1 MQSRRGI
8 PVSPGIAIAKAIVL
22 DNDEHTVTKR
32 HVPAEALVDEHKLV
46 DAAIAD
52 AVKELD
58 DLHDQTASVLGDQL
72 ADIFS
77 FHAGVLR
84 DKSIVARFHSVID
97 GESVTGAYAVFSV
110 MQDLADQF
118 LAQDNAFFR
127 ERVSDIY
134 DLKRRLLEKLVG
146 EQRSALSGL
155 EEPSIVIAHDLT
167 PSQTAAL
174 DRKLIRGLATDLGGR
189 TSHTAILA
197 HALGIPAVVG
207 LKDIT
212 RRASTGDTVILDGHR
227 GHTILHPDAAQLLE
241 SRQEARA
248 YKEETKALK
257 KLRDQPAV
265 TTDGTEVTLLA
276 NIEFTEEVPEALEFG
291 AQGIGLYRTEF
302 LFMNGERVPT
312 EQEQYEDY
320 AAAVR
325 SLGGKPLT
333 IRTLDLGAD
342 KIAPGLADLHDEA
355 EPNPFLGCRS
365 IRLCLQ
371 HLGLFRTQLR
381 AILRASAEGPVR
393 IMFPLICNIMELRQ
407 AKMVLDDVR
416 EDLEDQ
422 GVAVG
427 EVPVGVMIE
436 VPSAALQASRLA
448 KEVDFFSVGTND
460 LIQYTVAVDRS
471 NERIASLYT
480 GAHPAVLMLIKDV
493 VRAANHAKIG
503 VSLCGEMAG
512 DPEYTLLL
520 LGMGLRT
527 FSITPPAIPGIKR
540 VVRSIGIE
548 RCKRIARKTG
558 SFDND
563 REVLNYLREEL
574 NRITPGAVTGRSMN
588 DIPR

>member
-8 PVSPGIAIAKAIVL
+8 PVSPGIAIAKAVVL
-22 DNDEHTVTKR
+22 DNDEHSVTKR
-32 HVPAEALVDEHKLV
+32 HVAKENLQAEHDLV

-52 AVKELD
+52 ALK
-58 DLHDQTASVLGDQL
+58 DLEDLRGQTASVLGSQL
-72 ADIFS
+72 ADIFG
-77 FHAGVLR
+77 FHAGLLN
-84 DKSIVARFHSVID
+84 DKAIVSRFHAVID
-97 GESVTGAYAVFSV
+97 SELVTGAYAVFSV

-118 LAQDNAFFR
+118 LSQDNAFFR

-134 DLKRRLLEKLVG
+134 DLKRRLLTELIG
-146 EQRSALSGL
+146 EQKSALASL
-155 EEPSIVIAHDLT
+155 TSPAIVVAHDLT

-174 DRKLIRGLATDLGGR
+174 DRKLIRGIATDLGGR

-197 HALGIPAVVG
+197 HALGIPAIVG

-212 RRASTGDTVILDGHR
+212 RRATTGDTIILDGHR
-227 GHTILHPDAAQLLE
+227 GHTILQPDAAQLLE

-248 YKEETKALK
+248 YREEEKALK
-257 KLRDQPAV
+257 GLRDQPAI

-276 NIEFTEEVPEALEFG
+276 NIEFTDEVPEAIEYG

-302 LFMNGERVPT
+302 LFMDADGVPT
-312 EQEQYEDY
+312 EEQQYKAYVD
-320 AAAVR
+320 ALDA
-325 SLGGKPLT
+325 LGGKPLT

-342 KIAPGLADLHDEA
+342 KIAPGLMELHDEA

-371 HLGLFRTQLR
+371 HLDLFRTQLR
-381 AILRASAEGPVR
+381 AILRASAHGEVR

-407 AKMVLDDVR
+407 AKMVLSDVR

-422 GVAVG
+422 GLAVG
-427 EVPVGVMIE
+427 DVPIGMMIE
-436 VPSAALQASRLA
+436 VPSAAIQATALA
-448 KEVDFFSVGTND
+448 KEVDFFSIGTND

-480 GAHPAVLMLIKDV
+480 GAHPAVLELIKNV

-512 DPEYTLLL
+512 DPEFTLLL
-520 LGMGLRT
+520 LGYGLRT
-527 FSITPPAIPGIKR
+527 LSITPPAIPGIKR
-540 VVRSIGIE
+540 VIRSVGIE
-548 RCKRIARKTG
+548 RCKRIARKAS

-574 NRITPGAVTGRSMN
+574 NRITPGAVAGRSMN
-588 DIPR
+588 Y

>member
-8 PVSPGIAIAKAIVL
+8 PVSPGIAIAKAVVL
-22 DNDEHTVTKR
+22 DNDEHTVSKR
-32 HVPAEALVDEHKLV
+32 HVAKDKVQAEHDLV

-52 AVKELD
+52 ALQ
-58 DLHDQTASVLGDQL
+58 DLEDLRSQTASVLGSQL
-72 ADIFS
+72 ADIFG
-77 FHAGVLR
+77 FHAGLLK
-84 DKSIVARFHSVID
+84 DKAIVSRFHAVID
-97 GESVTGAYAVFSV
+97 SELVTGAYAVFSV

-134 DLKRRLLEKLVG
+134 DLKRRLLTELMG

-155 EEPSIVIAHDLT
+155 TEPAIVIAHDLT

-197 HALGIPAVVG
+197 HALGIPAIVG

-212 RRASTGDTVILDGHR
+212 RRAATGDTIILDGHR
-227 GHTILHPDAAQLLE
+227 GHAILQPDAAQLLE

-248 YKEETKALK
+248 FREEEKALK
-257 KLRDQPAV
+257 GLRDQPAI

-276 NIEFTEEVPEALEFG
+276 NIEFTDEVPEALEYG

-302 LFMNGERVPT
+302 LFMDDDGVPT
-312 EQEQYEDY
+312 EEQQYQTYVE
-320 AAAVR
+320 AIK
-325 SLGGKPLT
+325 SLGGRPLT

-342 KIAPGLADLHDEA
+342 KIAPGLMDLHDEA

-371 HLGLFRTQLR
+371 HLDLFRTQLR

-407 AKMVLDDVR
+407 AKMVLSDVR

-422 GVAVG
+422 GLAVG
-427 EVPVGVMIE
+427 EVPVGMMIE
-436 VPSAALQASRLA
+436 VPSAALQASTLA
-448 KEVDFFSVGTND
+448 KEVDFFSIGTND

-471 NERIASLYT
+471 NERIANLYT
-480 GAHPAVLMLIKDV
+480 GAHPAVLELIKNV

-512 DPEYTLLL
+512 DPEFTLLL
-520 LGMGLRT
+520 LGYGLRT
-527 FSITPPAIPGIKR
+527 LSITPPAIPGIKR
-540 VVRSIGIE
+540 VVRSVGIE
-548 RCKRIARKTG
+548 RCKRIARKAS

-574 NRITPGAVTGRSMN
+574 NRITPGAVAGRSMN
-588 DIPR
+588 Y

>member
-8 PVSPGIAIAKAIVL
+8 PVSPGIAIAKAVVL
-22 DNDEHTVTKR
+22 DNDEQSVPKR
-32 HVPAEALVDEHKLV
+32 VIAKDRLAKEHEQVDTAIEQAL
-46 DAAIAD
+46 
-52 AVKELD
+52 KELSQ
-58 DLHDQTASVLGDQL
+58 LHEQTASVLGNQL
-72 ADIFS
+72 ADIFG
-77 FHAGVLR
+77 FHAGLLK
-84 DKSIVARFHSVID
+84 DNTIVSRFHAVID
-97 GESVTGAYAVFSV
+97 SESVTGAYAVFSV

-118 LAQDNAFFR
+118 LSQDNPFFR
-127 ERVSDIY
+127 ERASDIY
-134 DLKRRLLEKLVG
+134 DLKRRLLEKLIG
-146 EQRSALSGL
+146 EQRSALAGL
-155 EEPSIVIAHDLT
+155 EHPAIVVAHDLT

-174 DRKLIRGLATDLGGR
+174 DRKLIRGLATDIGGR

-207 LKDIT
+207 LHDIT
-212 RRASTGDTVILDGHR
+212 RRVATGEMMILDGHR
-227 GHTILHPDAAQLLE
+227 GHTVILPDAAQLLE

-248 YKEETKALK
+248 YREEEKQLK
-257 KLRDQPAV
+257 QLADQPAV
-265 TTDGTEVTLLA
+265 TTDGTEITLLA

-302 LFMNGERVPT
+302 LFMNEDRVPR
-312 EQEQYEDY
+312 EQDQYETY
-320 AAAVR
+320 VSAVKA
-325 SLGGKPLT
+325 LGGKPLT

-342 KIAPGLADLHDEA
+342 KIAPGLADLHEEA

-371 HLGLFRTQLR
+371 HLDLFRTQLR

-407 AKMVLDDVR
+407 AKMVLSDVR

-422 GVAVG
+422 GLSVG
-427 EVPVGVMIE
+427 DVPVGVMIE
-436 VPSAALQASRLA
+436 VPSAALQASALA

-471 NERIASLYT
+471 NERIASLYS
-480 GAHPAVLMLIKDV
+480 GAHPAVLMLVRDV
-493 VRAANHAKIG
+493 IRAANHAKIG
-503 VSLCGEMAG
+503 VTLCGEMAG
-512 DPEYTLLL
+512 EPEFTMLL
-520 LGMGLRT
+520 LGFGLRG
-527 FSITPPAIPGIKR
+527 FSITPPAIPGVKR

-548 RCKRIARKTG
+548 RCKRIARKAT

-574 NRITPGAVTGRSMN
+574 NRIMPGAVAGRSMN
-588 DIPR
+588 Y

>member
-8 PVSPGIAIAKAIVL
+8 PVSPGIAIAKAVVL
-22 DNDEHTVTKR
+22 DNDEHTVSKR
-32 HVPAEALVDEHKLV
+32 HVPKDKLQAEHDLV
-46 DAAIAD
+46 DAAIED
-52 AVKELD
+52 ALK
-58 DLHDQTASVLGDQL
+58 DLEDLRSQTASVLGSQL
-72 ADIFS
+72 ADIFG
-77 FHAGVLR
+77 FHAGLLK
-84 DKSIVARFHSVID
+84 DKSIVTRFHSVID
-97 GESVTGAYAVFSV
+97 SELVTASYAVFSV

-134 DLKRRLLEKLVG
+134 DLKRRLLTELVG
-146 EQRSALSGL
+146 EQRSALAGL
-155 EEPSIVIAHDLT
+155 TEPAIVIAHDLT

-174 DRKLIRGLATDLGGR
+174 DRKLIRGLATDIGGR

-212 RRASTGDTVILDGHR
+212 KRAATGDMMILDGHR
-227 GHTILHPDAAQLLE
+227 GHAILQPDAAQLLE

-248 YKEETKALK
+248 YREEAKALK

-302 LFMNGERVPT
+302 LFMDGDNVPT
-312 EQEQYEDY
+312 EQEQYENY
-320 AAAVR
+320 SAAIKA
-325 SLGGKPLT
+325 LGGKPLT

-342 KIAPGLADLHDEA
+342 KIAPGLLEIHDEA

-371 HLGLFRTQLR
+371 HLELFRTQLR
-381 AILRASAEGPVR
+381 AILRASSEGPVR

-407 AKMVLDDVR
+407 AKMVLSDVR

-422 GVAVG
+422 GIEVADI
-427 EVPVGVMIE
+427 PIGVMIE
-436 VPSAALQASRLA
+436 VPSAALQATALA

-480 GAHPAVLMLIKDV
+480 GAHPAVLELIKNV

-512 DPEYTLLL
+512 DPEFTLLL
-520 LGMGLRT
+520 LGYGLRT
-527 FSITPPAIPGIKR
+527 LSITPPAIPGIKR
-540 VVRSIGIE
+540 VVRSVGIE
-548 RCKRIARKTG
+548 RCKRIARKAS

-563 REVLNYLREEL
+563 REVMNYLREEL
-574 NRITPGAVTGRSMN
+574 NRITPGAVAGRSMN
-588 DIPR
+588 Y

>member
-8 PVSPGIAIAKAIVL
+8 PVSPGIAIAKAVVL
-22 DNDEHTVTKR
+22 DNDERTVPKR
-32 HVPAEALVDEHKLV
+32 HVPPEGIAEQHERVDSAISEALE
-46 DAAIAD
+46 
-52 AVKELD
+52 
-58 DLHDQTASVLGDQL
+58 DLAGLHSQTASVLGDHL
-72 ADIFS
+72 ADIFAFHS
-77 FHAGVLR
+77 GLLKDKTIVSRFHA
-84 DKSIVARFHSVID
+84 VID
-97 GESVTGAYAVFSV
+97 SERVTGAYAVFTV

-127 ERVSDIY
+127 ERVTDIY

-146 EQRSALSGL
+146 EQRSALAGL
-155 EEPSIVIAHDLT
+155 EQPAIVVAHDLT

-207 LKDIT
+207 LHDIT
-212 RRASTGDTVILDGHR
+212 KRVATGDMLILDGHR
-227 GHTILHPDAAQLLE
+227 GHAVIQPDAAQLLE

-248 YKEETKALK
+248 YREQEKALK

-265 TTDGTEVTLLA
+265 TTDGTEITLQA
-276 NIEFTEEVPEALEFG
+276 NIEFTEEVPEAIEFG

-302 LFMNGERVPT
+302 LFMDADRVPT
-312 EQEQYEDY
+312 EDQQVEAY
-320 AAAVR
+320 AGAVR
-325 SLGGKPLT
+325 ALGGRPLT

-371 HLGLFRTQLR
+371 HLELFRTQLR
-381 AILRASAEGPVR
+381 AILRASSEGPVR

-407 AKMVLDDVR
+407 AKMILSDVR

-427 EVPVGVMIE
+427 EVPVGMMIE
-436 VPSAALQASRLA
+436 VPSAALQAAKLA

-471 NERIASLYT
+471 NERIASLYS
-480 GAHPAVLMLIKDV
+480 GAHPAVLELIKGV
-493 VRAANHAKIG
+493 VRAANHAGIA

-512 DPEYTLLL
+512 DPEFTMLL

-540 VVRSIGIE
+540 VVRSVGIE
-548 RCKRIARKTG
+548 RCKRVARKAG

-563 REVLNYLREEL
+563 REVLNYLRDEL

-588 DIPR
+588 Y

>member
-8 PVSPGIAIAKAIVL
+8 PVSPGIAIAKAVVL
-22 DNDEHTVTKR
+22 DSDEQTVAKR
-32 HVPAEALVDEHKLV
+32 YVAKDKLKVEHDRV

-52 AVKELD
+52 ALK
-58 DLHDQTASVLGDQL
+58 DLEDLRGQTASVLGSQL
-72 ADIFS
+72 ADIFG
-77 FHAGVLR
+77 FHAGLLK
-84 DKSIVARFHSVID
+84 DQAIVSRFHAVID
-97 GESVTGAYAVFSV
+97 HEKVTGAYAVFSV

-134 DLKRRLLEKLVG
+134 DLKRRLLTELMG
-146 EQRSALSGL
+146 EQRSALSEL
-155 EEPSIVIAHDLT
+155 TEPAIVVAHDLT
-167 PSQTAAL
+167 PSQTASL

-212 RRASTGDTVILDGHR
+212 RRAATGDTIILDGHR
-227 GHTILHPDAAQLLE
+227 GHTILQPDAAQLLE

-248 YKEETKALK
+248 FREEEKALK
-257 KLRDQPAV
+257 KLRDQPAI

-276 NIEFTEEVPEALEFG
+276 NIEFTDEVPEALEYG

-302 LFMNGERVPT
+302 LFMDDDGVPT
-312 EQEQYEDY
+312 EEQQYQSYVE
-320 AAAVR
+320 AIKA
-325 SLGGKPLT
+325 LNGKPLT

-342 KIAPGLADLHDEA
+342 KIAPGLMEELHDEA

-371 HLGLFRTQLR
+371 HLDLFRTQLR
-381 AILRASAEGPVR
+381 AILRAAAEGEVR

-407 AKMVLDDVR
+407 AKMVLSDVR

-422 GVAVG
+422 GLRVG

-436 VPSAALQASRLA
+436 VPSAALQAAALA

-480 GAHPAVLMLIKDV
+480 GAHPAVLELIKNV

-512 DPEYTLLL
+512 DPEFTLLL
-520 LGMGLRT
+520 LGYGLRT
-527 FSITPPAIPGIKR
+527 LSITPPAIPGIKR
-540 VVRSIGIE
+540 VVRSVGIE
-548 RCKRIARKTG
+548 RCKRIARKAS

-574 NRITPGAVTGRSMN
+574 NRITPGAVAGRSMN
-588 DIPR
+588 Y

>member
-8 PVSPGIAIAKAIVL
+8 PVSPGIAIAKAVVL
-22 DNDEHTVTKR
+22 DNDEQTVAKR
-32 HVPAEALVDEHKLV
+32 HVAKDKIQAEHDLVN
-46 DAAIAD
+46 AAIAD
-52 AVKELD
+52 ALK
-58 DLHDQTASVLGDQL
+58 DLEDLRSQTASVLGSQL
-72 ADIFS
+72 ADIFG
-77 FHAGVLR
+77 FHAGLLK
-84 DKSIVARFHSVID
+84 DQAIVSRFHTVID
-97 GESVTGAYAVFSV
+97 NELVTGAYAVFSV

-134 DLKRRLLEKLVG
+134 DLKRRLLSELVG

-155 EEPSIVIAHDLT
+155 TEPAIVVAHDLT

-197 HALGIPAVVG
+197 HALGIPAIVG

-212 RRASTGDTVILDGHR
+212 RRAATGDTIILDGHR
-227 GHTILHPDAAQLLE
+227 GHAILQPDAAQLLE

-248 YKEETKALK
+248 YREEEQALK
-257 KLRDQPAV
+257 KLADQPAV

-276 NIEFTEEVPEALEFG
+276 NIEFTDEVPEALEYG
-291 AQGIGLYRTEF
+291 AEGIGLYRTEF
-302 LFMNGERVPT
+302 LFMDDDGVPT
-312 EQEQYEDY
+312 EQQQYETY
-320 AAAVR
+320 VEAIKA
-325 SLGGKPLT
+325 LGGKPLT

-342 KIAPGLADLHDEA
+342 KIAPGLMDLHDEA

-371 HLGLFRTQLR
+371 HLDLFRTQLR

-407 AKMVLDDVR
+407 AKMVLSDVR

-422 GVAVG
+422 GLPVG
-427 EVPVGVMIE
+427 EVPIGMMIE
-436 VPSAALQASRLA
+436 VPSAALQASVLA

-480 GAHPAVLMLIKDV
+480 GAHPAVLELIKNV

-512 DPEYTLLL
+512 DPEFTLLL
-520 LGMGLRT
+520 LGFGLRT
-527 FSITPPAIPGIKR
+527 LSITPPAIPGIKR
-540 VVRSIGIE
+540 VVRSVGIE
-548 RCKRIARKTG
+548 RCKRIARKAS

-574 NRITPGAVTGRSMN
+574 NRITPGAVAGRSMN
-588 DIPR
+588 Y

>member
-8 PVSPGIAIAKAIVL
+8 PVSPGIAIAKAVVL
-22 DNDEHTVTKR
+22 DNDEQTVAKR
-32 HVPAEALVDEHKLV
+32 HVTKDKLQGEHDLV

-52 AVKELD
+52 ALK
-58 DLHDQTASVLGDQL
+58 DLEDLRGQTASVLGSQL
-72 ADIFS
+72 ADIFG
-77 FHAGVLR
+77 FHAGLLQ
-84 DKSIVARFHSVID
+84 DKAIVSRFHAVID
-97 GESVTGAYAVFSV
+97 SELVTAAYAVFSV

-134 DLKRRLLEKLVG
+134 DLKRRLLTELIG

-155 EEPSIVIAHDLT
+155 TDPAIVIAHDLT
-167 PSQTAAL
+167 PSQTASL

-207 LKDIT
+207 LKDIS
-212 RRASTGDTVILDGHR
+212 RRAATGDTIILDGHR
-227 GHTILHPDAAQLLE
+227 GHAILQPDAAQLLE

-248 YKEETKALK
+248 FREEEKALK
-257 KLRDQPAV
+257 KLADQPAI

-276 NIEFTEEVPEALEFG
+276 NIEFTDEVPEALEYG
-291 AQGIGLYRTEF
+291 AEGIGLYRTEF
-302 LFMNGERVPT
+302 LFMDDDGVPT
-312 EQEQYEDY
+312 EQQQYKTYVE
-320 AAAVR
+320 AIKA
-325 SLGGKPLT
+325 LGGKPLT

-371 HLGLFRTQLR
+371 HLDLFRTQLR

-393 IMFPLICNIMELRQ
+393 IMFPLICNTMELRQ
-407 AKMVLDDVR
+407 AKMVLSDVR

-422 GVAVG
+422 GIEVG
-427 EVPVGVMIE
+427 DVPVGMMIE
-436 VPSAALQASRLA
+436 VPSAALQASILA

-471 NERIASLYT
+471 NERIANLYS
-480 GAHPAVLMLIKDV
+480 GAHPAVLELIKNV

-512 DPEYTLLL
+512 DPEFTLLL
-520 LGMGLRT
+520 LGYGLRT
-527 FSITPPAIPGIKR
+527 LSITPPAIPSIKR
-540 VVRSIGIE
+540 VVRSVGIE
-548 RCKRIARKTG
+548 RCKRIARKAS

-563 REVLNYLREEL
+563 REVLNYLREEMS
-574 NRITPGAVTGRSMN
+574 RITPGAVAGRSMN
-588 DIPR
+588 Y